1 VLTKHYVS
9 ILQVKNISR
18 LLREDWGISSIG
30 KSQEGKQI
38 QGGSRVMKGY
48 NSHWRKDKFPLNA
61 RASAVNIF
69 KVPGKHVEAST
80 TDCEQVMVEKGDIQ
94 LKK

>member
-1 VLTKHYVS
+1 MHS
-9 ILQVKNISR
+9 Q
-18 LLREDWGISSIG
+18 

-61 RASAVNIF
+61 RASAVNRF
-69 KVPGKHVEAST
+69 RVPGKHMEAST
-80 TDCEQVMVEKGDIQ
+80 TDCEQVMVEKGDIH

>member
-1 VLTKHYVS
+1 
-9 ILQVKNISR
+9 
-18 LLREDWGISSIG
+18 
-30 KSQEGKQI
+30 
-38 QGGSRVMKGY
+38 MKGY